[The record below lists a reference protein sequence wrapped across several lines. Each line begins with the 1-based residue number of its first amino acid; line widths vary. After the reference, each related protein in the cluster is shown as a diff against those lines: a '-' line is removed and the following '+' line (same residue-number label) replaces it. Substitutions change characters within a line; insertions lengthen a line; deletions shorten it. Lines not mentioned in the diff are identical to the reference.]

1 MREIARSGWLIVA
14 MFLSVTGVAL
24 SQAEQQDGTLVVSGH
39 TGQAPVTHLNGRPYV
54 AVDALA
60 RLMNGSL
67 AYRGNEITLTLSD
80 AAGEVA
86 NQPASRELSS
96 KFMNAGIEAMSDIRE
111 WRSVL
116 LSAVQNGSR
125 AADLP
130 MLIDPYKAQANK
142 NLRLASVAAT
152 TASDRDV
159 LQLLNRELGHM
170 QQFSDKIVTARNRA
184 SYITVDSLM
193 KDPLDQKILNCAHA
207 LGEIAASG
215 EFHDNGSCH

>member
-116 LSAVQNGSR
+116 LSAVQ
-125 AADLP
+125 
-130 MLIDPYKAQANK
+130 
-142 NLRLASVAAT
+142 
-152 TASDRDV
+152 
-159 LQLLNRELGHM
+159 
-170 QQFSDKIVTARNRA
+170 
-184 SYITVDSLM
+184 
-193 KDPLDQKILNCAHA
+193 
-207 LGEIAASG
+207 
-215 EFHDNGSCH
+215 